1 MSTAHFHLST
11 VLQLMVFQD
20 LSHER
25 CRSEPQIRLAYLPN
39 FNCSVLAY
47 YPELLIYV
55 ILLKTTFFFFLA
67 FFFRGFAKYLPTHY
81 IYTKPCIHL
90 TRSAEM
96 PDARSHERL
105 NFVHLAVIVD
115 PWYGRV
121 QLKRGGTR

>member
-55 ILLKTTFFFFLA
+55 ILLKTTFFFFWH
-67 FFFRGFAKYLPTHY
+67 FFPWFRKIFAYALHLYQTMYPFNPECRDAGRQVARA
-81 IYTKPCIHL
+81 TKFC
-90 TRSAEM
+90 T
-96 PDARSHERL
+96 
-105 NFVHLAVIVD
+105 F
-115 PWYGRV
+115 GRNSGSLV
-121 QLKRGGTR
+121 W